1 MNTHLGK
8 VEAKLKEAGC
18 LFYKNGL
25 LEWMCLLDGKRIAL
39 ESTKPLCIKAAAK
52 ALGEPV

>member
-8 VEAKLKEAGC
+8 VEDRLKAAGC
-18 LFYKNGL
+18 VFYKSGKL
-25 LEWMCLLDGKRIAL
+25 DWMCMLDGKRICQ